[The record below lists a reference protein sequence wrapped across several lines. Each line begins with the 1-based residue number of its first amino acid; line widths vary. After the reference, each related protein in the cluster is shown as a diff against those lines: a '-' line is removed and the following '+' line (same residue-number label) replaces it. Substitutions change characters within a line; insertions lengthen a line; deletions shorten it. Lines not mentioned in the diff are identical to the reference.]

1 MTSVPPA
8 TSPVDLGTVRALM
21 ISHVDNAGIS
31 RLKVIPGRKIESAA
45 RSGTTV
51 SLSVALL
58 LAIDDHV
65 CRTNELDSSVGDLRG
80 IPDLAAVA
88 LIDPIAGLAWAP
100 SDLHSLDGTPHPAC
114 PRSLLKRLDREAKAD
129 GLNFT
134 IGLEMEFTVFTG
146 SADAPVLAHFGP
158 GYGVRPFL
166 ELEAWHLDVLRGL
179 EQAGVPIEQLHP
191 EYGAGQVEVS
201 FAPRDPVR
209 AVDDYLLARHVITR
223 ISAAHGLLV
232 SFQPV
237 ASEATSSNGCH
248 IHFSAQRSGVNV
260 FHDSRGSWGMSEE
273 GCHMIAGVLAHMPE
287 SIALLGGSTLSFER
301 LQPHHWSGAVICWGV
316 GNREVAVRLM
326 PGYAGV
332 EATQSN
338 VEVKCA
344 DPAANIYLAVATVI
358 ASALDGVRTQTSL
371 PQPVDVDPERL
382 TDAERVAAG
391 IIPFPADLSE
401 ALDLLEKSAFFREG
415 FGSMLLDAY
424 VAVRRHDAA
433 IYGSLPVEEAAALTR
448 WKL

>member
-1 MTSVPPA
+1 MTSIPLA
-8 TSPVDLGTVRALM
+8 ASPVDLGTVRALM
-21 ISHVDNAGIS
+21 ISHVDNAGVS
-31 RLKVIPGRKIESAA
+31 RLKVVPGRKIESAA
-45 RSGTTV
+45 RSGSTV

-65 CRTNELDSSVGDLRG
+65 CRTDELDSTVGDLRG
-80 IPDLAAVA
+80 IPDLGAVA
-88 LIDPIAGLAWAP
+88 MIDPIAGLAWAP
-100 SDLHSLDGTPHPAC
+100 SDLHTLDGTPHPAC
-114 PRSLLKRLDREAKAD
+114 SRSLLKRLGREAEAD
-129 GLNFT
+129 GLDFT
-134 IGLEMEFTVFTG
+134 IGLEMEFTLFTG

-191 EYGAGQVEVS
+191 EFGAGQVEVS

-223 ISAAHGLLV
+223 HSAAHGLLV

-237 ASEATSSNGCH
+237 ASTATSSNGCH
-248 IHFSAQRSGVNV
+248 IHFSARRDGVNV
-260 FHDSRGSWGMSEE
+260 FHDPAGSWGVSDE
-273 GCHMIAGVLAHMPE
+273 GGHMIAGVLAHMPE
-287 SIALLGGSTLSFER
+287 SVALLGGSTLSFER
-301 LQPHHWSGAVICWGV
+301 LQPHNWSGAVICWGV

-326 PGYAGV
+326 PGYAGL

-344 DPAANIYLAVATVI
+344 DPAANLYLAVATVI
-358 ASALDGVRTQTSL
+358 ASALDGVRTEAPL
-371 PQPVDVDPERL
+371 PEPVNVDPELL
-382 TDAERVAAG
+382 TDAERAAVG
-391 IIPFPADLSE
+391 VTPFPADLSE
-401 ALDLLEKSAFFREG
+401 ALDLLEKSAFVREA

-433 IYGSLPVEEAAALTR
+433 TYGALPVDEAVALTR